1 MNIACQRICCEG
13 IRRRHPCAVWYLAGD
28 RRLGPRAEA
37 VLNDPDFTLIIPA
50 IVLAEIKDLAHKG
63 RFAQTLSDVLAVIGS
78 DVRCRVH
85 PIDLDVVTATPT
97 QLDIHDSL
105 IVGVAL
111 VQSMPV
117 DGVLTCDQAI
127 VRANLVP
134 TVW

>member
-1 MNIACQRICCEG
+1 MKTYVVDTHAL
-13 IRRRHPCAVWYLAGD
+13 VWYLTGD
-28 RRLGPRAEA
+28 RRLGSQAEA
-37 VLNDPDFTLIIPA
+37 VLNDPDVTLIIPV

-63 RFAQTLSDVLAVIGS
+63 RFAQTLVDVLAVIGS
-78 DVRCRVH
+78 DARCHVY
-85 PIDLDVVTATPT
+85 PIDLDVVNATPT
-97 QLDIHDSL
+97 HLDIHDSL

-111 VQSMPV
+111 VQSDPV

>member
-1 MNIACQRICCEG
+1 MTTYVVDTHAL
-13 IRRRHPCAVWYLAGD
+13 VWYLAGD
-28 RRLGPRAEA
+28 HRLGFQAEA
-37 VLNDPDFTLIIPA
+37 VLNDSSVTLIIPA

-63 RFAQTLSDVLAVIGS
+63 RFAQTFEDVLAVVGS
-78 DVRCRVH
+78 DMRCWVY
-85 PIDLDVVTATPT
+85 PIDLDVVTAAPT

-111 VQSMPV
+111 AQPSPV